1 MKTPSLLFPGLAAA
15 LIALPLSL
23 SAQSVTT
30 DPVGVINVDLPGNSD
45 TVVSVPFHRPVE
57 FQGSVDSIDG
67 NQITVNGTPG
77 WSTNQFVYDAPGQT
91 DTFYV
96 LFASGEKEGM
106 FYTIDANTADTL
118 TLDLAGDTLAGV
130 QSDQDDGPGMGDIL
144 KIIPY
149 WTLGTLFGD
158 NNDDIQGI
166 VPSPNVL
173 NPLAFVNFR
182 DPNQAGI
189 NLSFS
194 GAFFYHDGAQGPMGW
209 YKAGS
214 IQDGVQNDHVITP
227 DTFFTIRITQSGESS
242 MALTGAVPMVNMS
255 SVVNIIES
263 NRGQDNFI
271 AYPYPVGAT
280 LGESG
285 LIQSGS
291 FKASPNVLNPLDTVS
306 FYNNESTALNKS
318 FASTYFYHDGSQ
330 GPEGWYRAGSIQDG
344 LQNDTEVFIPGTGF
358 VIRKAAGDAE
368 SRFWVFPANYLE

>member
-194 GAFFYHDGAQGPMGW
+194 GAFFYHDGEIGRA
-209 YKAGS
+209 
-214 IQDGVQNDHVITP
+214 HV
-227 DTFFTIRITQSGESS
+227 
-242 MALTGAVPMVNMS
+242 
-255 SVVNIIES
+255 
-263 NRGQDNFI
+263 
-271 AYPYPVGAT
+271 
-280 LGESG
+280 
-285 LIQSGS
+285 
-291 FKASPNVLNPLDTVS
+291 
-306 FYNNESTALNKS
+306 
-318 FASTYFYHDGSQ
+318 
-330 GPEGWYRAGSIQDG
+330 
-344 LQNDTEVFIPGTGF
+344 
-358 VIRKAAGDAE
+358 
-368 SRFWVFPANYLE
+368 